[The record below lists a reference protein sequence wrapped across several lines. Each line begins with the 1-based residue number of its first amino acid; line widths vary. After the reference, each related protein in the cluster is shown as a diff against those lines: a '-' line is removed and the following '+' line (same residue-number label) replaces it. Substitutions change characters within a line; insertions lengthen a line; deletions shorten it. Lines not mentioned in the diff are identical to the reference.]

1 MRVSLKQYLGFFKG
15 FFADNSFMGV
25 LDIVLQTFPMVD
37 FSLFGEKV
45 RGVVFLQTGIPC
57 VAFVGEQVLNAGC
70 RPVCSLPGF
79 DSFFVESAG
88 DGQDAIA

>member
-25 LDIVLQTFPMVD
+25 LDIVLQTFSMVD

-57 VAFVGEQVLNAGC
+57 VAFIGKQVLNAGC
-70 RPVCSLPGF
+70 RPARSLPGF
-79 DSFFVESAG
+79 DSFFIESAG
-88 DGQDAIA
+88 DA